1 MKTKLIFLLLFLSF
15 SVVGQRVSEGENLFN
30 SKQYLKARAVY
41 ETLLKQKPND
51 PLYNFRFARCCYE
64 LKEYE
69 LAIEH
74 FNMSGNKFPTRDLY
88 LGELYFKSYRFD
100 ESVMAYQS
108 YIATLLPD
116 DSKLPEY
123 QRKVAQAEHA
133 ARLINKVE
141 SIALIDSQ
149 LVDKNDFLR
158 FYKFSSELG
167 SLNQESMKLKSR
179 RNTDKIKYTT
189 QRQDRVYYSDSIQ
202 GQLDIFTSFKLL
214 DEWSAPVSISSVINT
229 SANENYPFLLL
240 DGVTIYFASDGENS
254 IGGYDIFITRF
265 TPATNTYLAP
275 ENIGFPF
282 NSLSNDYMMVIDEQ
296 RKLGWFA
303 TDRNQSSG
311 KVMIYS
317 FVPNDTKMI
326 VRTEDKDYLRS
337 VAQLKLY
344 RTTTVNLA
352 NNKADTQIELRDNN
366 QQIEFIVNDSLI
378 YTHLSD
384 FKSVEALK
392 GWSEMYKLTSELK
405 TKKNQLDNLRQQY
418 SQIENSLDRITIALK
433 IVDFEKKNNEMEK
446 LLSEKIIQVRNLE
459 ILFLQKSH

>member
-64 LKEYE
+64 LKEFE

-74 FNMSGNKFPTRDLY
+74 FNLSGNKFPTRDLY

-100 ESVMAYQS
+100 ESVMTYQS
-108 YIATLLPD
+108 YIATLPPD
-116 DSKLPEY
+116 DPKIPDY

-133 ARLINKVE
+133 ARLMNKVE

-167 SLNQESMKLKSR
+167 SLNQESMKLKNR

-214 DEWSAPVSISSVINT
+214 DEWSAPMSISSVINT
-229 SANENYPFLLL
+229 PANENYPFLLL

-265 TPATNTYLAP
+265 TPASNTYLVP

-344 RTTTVNLA
+344 RTSTVNLA
-352 NNKADTQIELRDNN
+352 DNKADTQIELRDNN

-384 FKSVEALK
+384 FKSVDALK
-392 GWSEMYKLTSELK
+392 SWSEMNKLTIDLK
-405 TKKNQLDNLRQQY
+405 SKKNQLDKLRQQY
-418 SQIENSLDRITIALK
+418 SQNLNSLDRITIALK
-433 IVDFEKKNNEMEK
+433 IVDFEKKNNEIEK